1 MTSLST
7 AAREE
12 KIRSGLKKRHHAETR
27 FRLYGATAITFGL
40 MCVFLLFSDI
50 TSKGYKAFQL
60 TYINL
65 NVTYDED
72 ILGVSDPSNFSQMA
86 LGDFH
91 GAVKAGL
98 RQRFMDVGGRKNKRE
113 LYSLVSN
120 GAGYTIRDQLKENPN
135 LLNTTVNLWLIA
147 DDDVD
152 TYFKSLENKEG
163 PFKGRMTKNK
173 ETWLQSLIESGEV
186 ETRFN
191 SNFFFK
197 ETLESQS

>member
-7 AAREE
+7 AARQE
-12 KIRSGLKKRHHAETR
+12 KIRSGLKKRHRAETR

-40 MCVFLLFSDI
+40 MCVLFLFSDI

-72 ILGVSDPSNFSQMA
+72 VLGVSDASDLSQMA

-98 RQRFMDVGGRKNKRE
+98 RDRF
-113 LYSLVSN
+113 
-120 GAGYTIRDQLKENPN
+120 T
-135 LLNTTVNLWLIA
+135 
-147 DDDVD
+147 
-152 TYFKSLENKEG
+152 
-163 PFKGRMTKNK
+163 
-173 ETWLQSLIESGEV
+173 ET
-186 ETRFN
+186 
-191 SNFFFK
+191 
-197 ETLESQS
+197 